1 MPILPLPGA
10 LAMTPLRTLAFVSF
24 TAIACNAFAQ
34 TAAPATG
41 AAAATAGAVPAPNCT
56 RPGPH
61 PGGDAKDLYL
71 KNWAKAVTNYLDC
84 LKKFVNDQ
92 QALARPLVEEANLH
106 LNAAKAATEEHNK
119 AVVDFKAEA
128 DAALK

>member
-1 MPILPLPGA
+1 
-10 LAMTPLRTLAFVSF
+10 MTPLRTLAFLTF
-24 TAIACNAFAQ
+24 TAFTCSAFAQ
-34 TAAPATG
+34 STAPAAAAAPA
-41 AAAATAGAVPAPNCT
+41 AAGSIPPPSCT

-84 LKKFVNDQ
+84 LKKFVNEQ
-92 QALARPLVEEANLH
+92 QALAKPLVEEANLH
-106 LNAAKAATEEHNK
+106 INAAKAATEEHNK
-119 AVVDFKAEA
+119 AVLDFKAEA